1 MSHENC
7 AQCSRQSQPETNMIA
22 LKMIEVYTQ
31 NGLRKVR
38 PYYNTRSA
46 FVKGRWLG
54 KPLIDVLASEFKL
67 RSRAYHL
74 EQIQN
79 GTYRLIR
86 NGEPLVTSQLMA
98 TVIRNHDILETTT
111 HKHEPPVK
119 QWRNQVAEAGDS
131 AKRIAGFKIV
141 FEDENILVIDKPNGI
156 PVHPT
161 GQFFQNTI
169 TEVLKSHG
177 VDAFPCYRLDKVTS
191 GLLILAKN
199 SLRAGEIQKNIRA
212 RNMNKY
218 YLARVKGKFPHSHSA
233 LNGKIAMNTLFEDIA
248 STTIE
253 TSPIYSIDPK
263 RQFPV
268 GLSASRDAITKF
280 YPIRYIPHADESVI
294 ACKPITGRTHQIRI
308 HLARLGH
315 PIVNDNIYCSQITKY
330 SERLNFIIQV
340 PRWEDQPGLDTGRLR
355 LRFQKIIEETKSNC
369 QTIQSSCSECDAI
382 ELKDPLLSDLE
393 LWLHA
398 WKYEDVEGN
407 FKFETELPN
416 WAQMI
421 NS

>member
-1 MSHENC
+1 
-7 AQCSRQSQPETNMIA
+7 MIA

>member
-1 MSHENC
+1 M
-7 AQCSRQSQPETNMIA
+7 TT

-54 KPLIDVLASEFKL
+54 RPLIDVLASEFKL
-67 RSRAYHL
+67 RSRDYHL
-74 EQIQN
+74 GQIQK

-86 NGEPLVTSQLMA
+86 DGEPLVASQLIS
-98 TVIRNHDILETTT
+98 TVIKNHDILETTT

-119 QWRNQVAEAGDS
+119 QWCSQAAESDDS
-131 AKRIAGFKIV
+131 ARTIAGFKTV

-177 VDAFPCYRLDKVTS
+177 VDAFPCYRLDKITS

-199 SLRAGEIQKNIRA
+199 SLSAGEIQKNIRA
-212 RNMNKY
+212 RNMDKY
-218 YLARVKGKFPHSHSA
+218 YLARVKGKFAHSDSV
-233 LNGKIAMNTLFEDIA
+233 LNGEFAMNTLFDDIA
-248 STTIE
+248 NTTIE

-268 GLSASRDAITKF
+268 GLSASKDAITKF
-280 YPIRYIPHADESVI
+280 YPIRYSPHADESVV

-315 PIVNDNIYCSQITKY
+315 PIVNDNVYCSQITKY
-330 SERLNFIIQV
+330 PERLNFIIQV
-340 PRWEDQPGLDTGRLR
+340 LKWEDQPGLDTDKLR
-355 LRFQKIIEETKSNC
+355 VSFQKIIEETKSNC
-369 QTIQSSCSECDAI
+369 QTMKSSCSECDVI

-398 WKYEDVEGN
+398 WKYEDAEGK

-416 WAQMI
+416 WAQII